1 MAPPRFRY
9 HDVMDRIRTA
19 SLTILSALIIATLIA
34 QQPSPDLQ
42 KAMGLLQTDP
52 AGAVKIVE
60 AVTQREPKNARAWR
74 VLGIA
79 RIRAKEYDKALEAIQ
94 QSLQLEP
101 SSAPA
106 FYNAAVAYT
115 LKGDKDAAFDWLRKA
130 KATGQLDMTQIQVD
144 NDLTS
149 LASDPRFAELL
160 PKPEDFANPFVENV
174 KILHEWDG
182 EATGDQFGW
191 IARKIGDVDGD
202 GVPDFVTSAPTKTAN
217 GGANAGRIYVYTTRS
232 NKLLWSADGR
242 PGDQLGTGVEGAGDT
257 NGDGIPDVIAS
268 GPNGGIAHIYSG
280 KDGRVLQTFRAEK
293 VSDNFGQHSSG
304 AGDVNHD
311 GYADVIIGAPN
322 NGAGGENAG
331 RAYVY
336 SGKDGRLLLTLTGE
350 RAGDNFG
357 STVAGWAD
365 RKRMFLIVGAPAAG
379 PRKTG
384 RAYVYDSLSVKPKFV
399 IESDDTG
406 NALGRMFV
414 SVLGDVNG
422 DKVPDIYASDWSNA
436 AKGRGTGRVYVHS
449 GADGKRLLTL
459 TGETAGE
466 GFGTSPATAGDVDHD
481 GRADLIVGAW
491 QYAGAAPSGGRCYL
505 YSGRDGR
512 LLKTYT
518 SRINGDTLGFDAVG
532 MGDVDGDGT
541 VDFLVTSA
549 WSGIHGNH
557 SGRVF
562 IISSGVK

>member
-182 EATGDQFGW
+182 EATGDQF
-191 IARKIGDVDGD
+191 
-202 GVPDFVTSAPTKTAN
+202 
-217 GGANAGRIYVYTTRS
+217 
-232 NKLLWSADGR
+232 
-242 PGDQLGTGVEGAGDT
+242 
-257 NGDGIPDVIAS
+257 
-268 GPNGGIAHIYSG
+268 
-280 KDGRVLQTFRAEK
+280 
-293 VSDNFGQHSSG
+293 
-304 AGDVNHD
+304 
-311 GYADVIIGAPN
+311 
-322 NGAGGENAG
+322 
-331 RAYVY
+331 
-336 SGKDGRLLLTLTGE
+336 
-350 RAGDNFG
+350 
-357 STVAGWAD
+357 
-365 RKRMFLIVGAPAAG
+365 
-379 PRKTG
+379 
-384 RAYVYDSLSVKPKFV
+384 
-399 IESDDTG
+399 
-406 NALGRMFV
+406 
-414 SVLGDVNG
+414 
-422 DKVPDIYASDWSNA
+422 
-436 AKGRGTGRVYVHS
+436 
-449 GADGKRLLTL
+449 
-459 TGETAGE
+459 
-466 GFGTSPATAGDVDHD
+466 
-481 GRADLIVGAW
+481 
-491 QYAGAAPSGGRCYL
+491 
-505 YSGRDGR
+505 
-512 LLKTYT
+512 
-518 SRINGDTLGFDAVG
+518 
-532 MGDVDGDGT
+532 
-541 VDFLVTSA
+541 
-549 WSGIHGNH
+549 
-557 SGRVF
+557 
-562 IISSGVK
+562 